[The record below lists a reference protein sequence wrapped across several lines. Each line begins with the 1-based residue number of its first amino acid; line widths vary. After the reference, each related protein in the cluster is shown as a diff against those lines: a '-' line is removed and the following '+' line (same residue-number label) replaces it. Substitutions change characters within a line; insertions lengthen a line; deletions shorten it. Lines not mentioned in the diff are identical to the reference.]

1 MRQKPV
7 FVVDILR
14 EVVAKTEAKV
24 LAEIQ
29 AAQPDRGIV
38 NINFVPGTPLEITD
52 VLDVM
57 GQQPTGDPKR
67 FPLVGVFLPIREGK
81 GRQIGID
88 GIEGIRICIA
98 MVNRNLT
105 DRTPE
110 RYERNFKPI
119 LYPIYYEF
127 LNQLDADKRIL
138 SPSSN
143 GFKHTKIDWPYYD
156 PNEQKNA
163 FNEYVDAIE
172 IRDLELL
179 INLKHC

>member
-1 MRQKPV
+1 MTKQPV
-7 FVVDILR
+7 YVIDILR
-14 EVVAKTEAKV
+14 EVVAKTQTV
-24 LAEIQ
+24 LLSNLQ
-29 AAQPDRGIV
+29 ADNPNRSIV

-57 GQQPTGDPKR
+57 GMQPTGDPKR
-67 FPLVGVFLPIREGK
+67 FPLVGVFVPIREGK

-88 GIEGIRICIA
+88 GIEGIRMCIA
-98 MVNRNLT
+98 MVSNHT
-105 DRTPE
+105 DRTPD
-110 RYERNFKPI
+110 RYVKNFKPI

-127 LNQLDADKRIL
+127 LNQLSLDKRIMNTGAN
-138 SPSSN
+138 S
-143 GFKHTKIDWPYYD
+143 FKHTKIDWPYYNPD
-156 PNEQKNA
+156 QEKNA